1 LLIQYV
7 DQQSANNPQ
16 QPTAKFNT
24 DEYLHRYD
32 STVGGSHHL
41 SRKPSLSASANP
53 FVNSPHLSLNRQ
65 PPAVVLPTS
74 NTQQNPTILNPPP
87 PPPLPSSTSTTTATT
102 NSESSS
108 TILKDLLKA

>member
-1 LLIQYV
+1 MIQYV

-32 STVGGSHHL
+32 STAAGGGGSHHL

-53 FVNSPHLSLNRQ
+53 FVNTTHVSLNKQ
-65 PPAVVLPTS
+65 PPAVVLPTL

-87 PPPLPSSTSTTTATT
+87 LPSSTTASTT
-102 NSESSS
+102 NPESSS

>member
-1 LLIQYV
+1 MLIQYV

-74 NTQQNPTILNPPP
+74 NTQQNLNPPP
-87 PPPLPSSTSTTTATT
+87 PPPPPLSSTPTTTTTTT